1 MEIRNPRQPVHTL
14 ASFFHQA
21 FCMNHLFLFLFSLCL
36 LLTAC
41 SIKPVSKTK
50 NVTYSAAHN
59 LQLDVYAPRKIKE
72 PKKIL
77 IFVHGGNWVHGKK
90 SIYPFFGKGMARK
103 GVIGVVINYRLS
115 PAANYEGMATDVAE
129 AVKWVKDNCPSF
141 GGDPDNI
148 YISGHSAGAQL
159 AALVATDTSYVE
171 KLGMKNPIK
180 GTVLIDAFGL
190 DMYRY
195 FSLSQNEKDTMYRR
209 VFSDD
214 PSTWKKASPAHH
226 LNKNMP
232 PFIIFVGGKTYPVIR
247 QINEEFYAA
256 VTKYQPA
263 TPFIIVKRKRHVSMI
278 FQFINPGA
286 GAYKQILRFMNAMP
300 NDAGN
305 RPEKK

>member
-1 MEIRNPRQPVHTL
+1 MRTAGHNTSYMSQHVTIRI
-14 ASFFHQA
+14 
-21 FCMNHLFLFLFSLCL
+21 FCMNYQLIFLLTACL
-36 LLTAC
+36 LLSAC

-50 NVTYSAAHN
+50 HVTYNAKHN

-77 IFVHGGNWVHGKK
+77 VFVHGGNWVHGKK

-115 PAANYEGMATDVAE
+115 PATDYEGMATDVAE
-129 AVKWVKDNCPSF
+129 AVKWVKDNCNSF

-159 AALVATDTSYVE
+159 AALVATDNRYFE

-195 FSLSQNEKDTMYRR
+195 FSLSKNENDTMYRR
-209 VFSDD
+209 VFSND
-214 PSTWKKASPAHH
+214 SATWKKASPAYH
-226 LNKNMP
+226 LSKSMP
-232 PFIIFVGGKTYPVIR
+232 PFILFVGGKTYPVIR
-247 QINEEFYAA
+247 QMNQEFYAA
-256 VTKYQPA
+256 VAKYQPA
-263 TPFIIVKRKRHVSMI
+263 TEFIIVKRKRHVPMI

-286 GAYKQILRFMNAMP
+286 RAYKQILGFMNA
-300 NDAGN
+300 
-305 RPEKK
+305 RPGRSG

>member
-1 MEIRNPRQPVHTL
+1 
-14 ASFFHQA
+14 
-21 FCMNHLFLFLFSLCL
+21 MNRPLLL
-36 LLTAC
+36 LLTLSLLLSAC

-50 NVTYSAAHN
+50 NVTYSATHD
-59 LQLDVYAPRKIKE
+59 LRLDVYAPRRIKE

-90 SIYPFFGKGMARK
+90 SIYPFYGKGMARK
-103 GVIGVVINYRLS
+103 GLIGVVIDYRLS

-129 AVKWVKDNCPSF
+129 AVKWVKDHCRSF

-159 AALVATDTSYVE
+159 AALVATNNTYFE

-195 FSLSQNEKDTMYRR
+195 FSLSKNEKDTIYRR

-214 PSTWKKASPAHH
+214 SATWKKASPAHH
-226 LNKNMP
+226 LSKNMP
-232 PFIIFVGGKTYPVIR
+232 PFIIFMGGKTYPVIR
-247 QINEEFYAA
+247 QINQEFYAA

-263 TPFIIVKRKRHVSMI
+263 TQFIIVKRKRHVPMI
-278 FQFINPGA
+278 FQFINPRA
-286 GAYKQILRFMNAMP
+286 RAYQQILDFMGATP
-300 NDAGN
+300 NGAGN